1 MKFLEKFA
9 LTVYSYIVLVL
20 AVIMCL
26 LVFNWIDIG
35 TVTKTVTTI
44 AQGDISSKITLVI
57 SAIFIL
63 LSIKCIFLSVV
74 SIDDT
79 IPTDTEE
86 KIKESQGILL
96 KNENGQL
103 LITKETLDNMIKSVV
118 YKFDNIENC
127 TPRISIDE
135 QNEISITL
143 QVVLKDDVI
152 IKDLANRLQTK
163 VKEEMKKTSDLDVK
177 NVNIKIINMSKKQE
191 ETKE

>member
-1 MKFLEKFA
+1 MKFLERLA
-9 LTVYSYIVLVL
+9 LVIYSYVMILMSIVLG
-20 AVIMCL
+20 L
-26 LVFNWIDIG
+26 LIFNWIELDK
-35 TVTKTVTTI
+35 V
-44 AQGDISSKITLVI
+44 AQMVRILITGSISSKVLLGLSVF
-57 SAIFIL
+57 FIL
-63 LSIKCIFLSVV
+63 LSIKCIFF
-74 SIDDT
+74 DDRS
-79 IPTDTEE
+79 
-86 KIKESQGILL
+86 KQKAKEVQGILL

>member
-1 MKFLEKFA
+1 MIYKFTNKA
-9 LTVYSYIVLVL
+9 KK
-20 AVIMCL
+20 VIEISNDISVEL
-26 LVFNWIDIG
+26 GHNYIG
-35 TVTKTVTTI
+35 TEHLLYGLVKEGTGI
-44 AQGDISSKITLVI
+44 AAKVLNNKGI
-57 SAIFIL
+57 
-63 LSIKCIFLSVV
+63 
-74 SIDDT
+74 
-79 IPTDTEE
+79 TEE

-152 IKDLANRLQTK
+152 IKDLVNRLQTK

>member
-63 LSIKCIFLSVV
+63 LSIKCIFFDS
-74 SIDDT
+74 
-79 IPTDTEE
+79 DTEE
-86 KIKESQGILL
+86 KIKESQGI
-96 KNENGQL
+96 

-143 QVVLKDDVI
+143 QVVVKDDVI